1 MHLCSL
7 YYLLSVNVVA
17 FILFG
22 VDKYNARK
30 GNRRIREVTLL
41 AMAALGGS
49 IGAWVGM
56 RIWHHKTKHRKFRY
70 GIPFIILLQ
79 IVMIIILHTYQL

>member
-7 YYLLSVNVVA
+7 YYLLAVNVVA

-22 VDKYNARK
+22 VDKYNARM

-56 RIWHHKTKHRKFRY
+56 RIWHHKTKHQKFRY

-79 IVMIIILHTYQL
+79 IALIIFLHI